1 MKIIC
6 ATLMFYCNIPIY
18 GDQSEFI
25 KEIGEC
31 SIEYNANYAEPA
43 MRIPIK
49 LVIAIAAHET
59 GWGTSR
65 FAKQGNNYFGIQ
77 LKYRKDYDPDNY
89 LKPKANNKVLIKKY
103 INTCES
109 VNDFMDIMSQ
119 SKLYMGFQKQLLI
132 QWVTDELSYIK
143 LIENMTRY
151 SHDKNWEYN
160 TTRII
165 NSME

>member
-31 SIEYNANYAEPA
+31 AIEYNANYTEPA

-59 GWGTSR
+59 GWGISR
-65 FAKQGNNYFGIQ
+65 FAKEGNNYFGIQ
-77 LKYRKDYDPDNY
+77 INYYKDYDPDNY
-89 LKPKANNKVLIKKY
+89 LKPKANNNILIKKY
-103 INTCES
+103 NNTCES
-109 VNDFMDIMSQ
+109 VNEFMDIMSH
-119 SKLYMGFQKQLLI
+119 SKLYRGFQKELVT
-132 QWVTDELSYIK
+132 QWVTDEISYII
-143 LIENMTRY
+143 LIRNMTRY
-151 SHDKNWEYN
+151 SHDKNWEYSISS
-160 TTRII
+160 II

>member
-18 GDQSEFI
+18 GDQNEFI

-31 SIEYNANYAEPA
+31 SIEYNANYSEPA

-77 LKYRKDYDPDNY
+77 VKYHKDYDPDNY

-103 INTCES
+103 KNTCES
-109 VNDFMDIMSQ
+109 VNDFMDIMSH

-160 TTRII
+160 ITRII